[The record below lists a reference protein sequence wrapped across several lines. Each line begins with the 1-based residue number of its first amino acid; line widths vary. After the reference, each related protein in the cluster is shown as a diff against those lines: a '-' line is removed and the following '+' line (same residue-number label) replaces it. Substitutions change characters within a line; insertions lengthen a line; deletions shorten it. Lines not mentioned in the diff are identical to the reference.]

1 MLNKSNI
8 KSFVGG
14 LLVGLVLFTS
24 GAVVDRLVG
33 IGILDGLVP
42 GLIENRSFDSAPSN
56 SAGRQDDPSS
66 HSGQAGGS
74 VVDIVEEVS
83 QSVVTVSV
91 KTPERRVMQFNPF
104 GGFSSRVEG
113 GEDQDIGTGFIVD
126 SDGLIITNKH
136 VVNSESATYKVI
148 TSNNSEYEVIDIK
161 RDPANDLAIIKIDPA
176 PSGAG
181 HALRPLEL
189 GDSGNLKVGQGV
201 IAIGTA
207 LGEFRHTVTTGV
219 ISGLGRG
226 ITAGSVYQG
235 YVERLDDVIQTDA
248 AINPGNSGGPLV
260 DFNGRVIGVNVA
272 VASGAQ
278 NIAFAIPID
287 VVRDGLQS
295 FESSGSFASKP
306 FLGVEYQ
313 MVSERS
319 AILNEVPQ
327 GAYVTGVVDGSA
339 ASAAGV
345 QEGDIITKFDGRE
358 VRDNEEGLSELIGSK
373 KPGDRVDL
381 EVWREGDTIQ
391 LQVTLNGG
399 SD

>member
-1 MLNKSNI
+1 
-8 KSFVGG
+8 
-14 LLVGLVLFTS
+14 
-24 GAVVDRLVG
+24 
-33 IGILDGLVP
+33 
-42 GLIENRSFDSAPSN
+42 
-56 SAGRQDDPSS
+56 
-66 HSGQAGGS
+66 
-74 VVDIVEEVS
+74 
-83 QSVVTVSV
+83 
-91 KTPERRVMQFNPF
+91 
-104 GGFSSRVEG
+104 
-113 GEDQDIGTGFIVD
+113 
-126 SDGLIITNKH
+126 
-136 VVNSESATYKVI
+136 
-148 TSNNSEYEVIDIK
+148 
-161 RDPANDLAIIKIDPA
+161 
-176 PSGAG
+176 
-181 HALRPLEL
+181 
-189 GDSGNLKVGQGV
+189 
-201 IAIGTA
+201 
-207 LGEFRHTVTTGV
+207 
-219 ISGLGRG
+219 
-226 ITAGSVYQG
+226 
-235 YVERLDDVIQTDA
+235 
-248 AINPGNSGGPLV
+248 
-260 DFNGRVIGVNVA
+260 VIGVNVA